1 MSIFITGSSSYLIS
15 GELAAKL
22 TERSIE
28 SDMCPLTYEGYLGM
42 KQLLALPLQ
51 GDLRKLTSII
61 LKMWDSPTPSS

>member
-28 SDMCPLTYEGYLGM
+28 SDM
-42 KQLLALPLQ
+42 
-51 GDLRKLTSII
+51 
-61 LKMWDSPTPSS
+61 